1 MPEWLIELLNEYPS
15 YTYVAVGVVF
25 VLCGIGLPLPEEIV
39 LVSAGYLCYLG
50 HSEYWIMTGVC
61 TAAILVG
68 DLVPFL
74 AGRAFG
80 PRLLRLRWMRFIIN
94 RERLAMFDRWFRRR
108 GDLVIVIARFVPG
121 LRVVAFFTGG
131 TMRMRWLRFLVL
143 DGCGIVLVTPT
154 LVFVGWH
161 FGDKIEETI
170 LALRQIERSILVI
183 VVAATT
189 LLVTWYWLRRR
200 ARRSQLVGDPR
211 DTYVEQSPESN
222 PSEIEALQGKPA
234 PEENGGDSNGQ
245 GPNGAGPGGVGE
257 SLGQGRGKPPDTP
270 R

>member
-1 MPEWLIELLNEYPS
+1 MPEWLIELLSEHPS
-15 YTYVAVGVVF
+15 YTYVGVGVIF
-25 VLCGIGLPLPEEIV
+25 VLCGVGLPLPEEIV
-39 LVSAGYLCYLG
+39 LVSAGYLCYQG
-50 HSEYWIMTGVC
+50 HADYWAMTGVC

-74 AGRAFG
+74 AGRVFG

-108 GDLVIVIARFVPG
+108 GDMVVVIARFIPG

-131 TMRMRWLRFLVL
+131 TMRMRWLRFLIL
-143 DGCGIVLVTPT
+143 DGCGIILATPT

-170 LALRQIERSILVI
+170 QAIREIERSILWI
-183 VVAATT
+183 VAGTT
-189 LLVTWYWLRRR
+189 AFIALWYWLHRR
-200 ARRSQLVGDPR
+200 ARRSLLVGGPLE
-211 DTYVEQSPESN
+211 TYVEQSPDPSN
-222 PSEIEALQGKPA
+222 PTA
-234 PEENGGDSNGQ
+234 
-245 GPNGAGPGGVGE
+245 GAGDRSQAESGDVDGTDAEDAGSAGIGE
-257 SLGQGRGKPPDTP
+257 SPGPSTGRPPEAP